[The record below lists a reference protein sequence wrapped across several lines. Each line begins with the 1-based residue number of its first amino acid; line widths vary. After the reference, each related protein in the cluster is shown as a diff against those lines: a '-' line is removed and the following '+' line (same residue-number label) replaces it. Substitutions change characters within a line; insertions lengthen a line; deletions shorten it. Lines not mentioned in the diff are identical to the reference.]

1 MTRRVLICGAGGG
14 LGPVVAQRLAAE
26 GAALVAADL
35 RREPLDALAGELG
48 LPPERWRADAID
60 MLDEPAVRAWAAD
73 VGAVDA
79 VLHLVGGWRGGAGI
93 EESDLADY
101 AWLHDGLVRTLQ
113 HVSRAFLPALKA
125 SGRGRLAIVSSP
137 MADRPSAGNAAYGA
151 AKAASEAWTLA
162 VADELA
168 AHGGTA
174 NVVRVNA
181 ILTPRMRTEQP
192 DGDFADFTPAE
203 AIADAFV
210 FLLGDAAAKMNGRRL
225 ELRP

>member
-1 MTRRVLICGAGGG
+1 MDRRVLICGAGGG
-14 LGPVVAQRLAAE
+14 LGPVVARRLAAE

-35 RREPLDALAGELG
+35 RQEPLDALAADLG
-48 LPPERWRADAID
+48 LAGGRWRADALD
-60 MLDEPAVRAWAAD
+60 MLDERAVQAWAAE
-73 VGAVDA
+73 VGTVDA
-79 VLHLVGGWRGGAGI
+79 VLHLVGGWRGGPGI
-93 EESDLADY
+93 ADSDLADY

-125 SGRGRLAIVSSP
+125 SGRGRLVIVSSP
-137 MADRPSAGNAAYGA
+137 MAERPSAGNAAYGA

-181 ILTPRMRTEQP
+181 ILTPRMRAEQP
-192 DGDFADFTPAE
+192 DGDFAGFTPAE

-210 FLLGDAAAKMNGRRL
+210 FLLGDGAAKMNGRRL